1 MKRGMTRRRI
11 AMTLLCFVVIIVQSG
26 FAAWAEPVPGSED
39 VGTDSHVADA
49 MGGDSVTD
57 AVYGDDLTED
67 DTVREEADDDEPGFA
82 PLSTEEEDGLPELHA
97 FGRNSMGEL
106 ALDNGGSTQLAPELV
121 TAFPG
126 LHIFD
131 IAVGLSHS
139 VVLSADGEVYAV
151 GANNKGQLGNG
162 TIRNSGFSAT
172 PVMVDLSGVDGQVV
186 AIDAGDTHTL
196 LLTDNGKVYGFGDN
210 SYGQLGFASEVENVT
225 LPTPLPVNGEMASIE
240 ANYYMTFL
248 VTTDGEVYAT
258 GRNQYG
264 KLGLGLEDTD
274 ENIYGFKKVTGF
286 APEATVKS
294 ISTGSRHT
302 FFVMDDGSLYA
313 AGSVP
318 ALSGT
323 AYWVEPTLVT
333 DFSDEYVVSAS
344 AGSTHSLVLTANG
357 RVYAFGQTSYGQL
370 GLDPA
375 EIDWETLPP
384 TELSASLFG
393 DEKVV
398 MIQAASNFSL
408 VLTESRKVYSF
419 GQDSYT
425 GQGINTAD
433 DVTLPRE
440 ITPAGVQVT
449 KIAAQRFHSLLLTL
463 GPSVYDYPDPPANIT
478 VTPGH
483 RQLTVSFTPPVYD
496 GGTPVTLYTVNLW
509 NDKVRRTITGT
520 SSPITIEDLMNAVE
534 YKVTVKSTNARGTS
548 QESAPPIKVM
558 PGHPTVPG
566 YGLFALGDNGNG
578 QLGFGDYANRG
589 IPELIPGLPEPVAF
603 AAGLGHSLVAGSD
616 GNLYVFGTGTH
627 GQLGLGDNS
636 PQTTPVV
643 NPVLS
648 GESIR
653 IAALS
658 GGDFHSLAVTTSG
671 ELYAFGR
678 NNNAQLGDPSLND
691 RVYTPV
697 RVMEDVRIVEVSAGW
712 GDSLVLSEEGD
723 VYKLGWIPELTPEK
737 IVSTWPEDER
747 PIAIS
752 EGSAYALILTD
763 KGKVYSFGHGGQ
775 GRLGHGDEEY
785 QWAPKWIEGLP
796 ADDPAIAVHAGGTSS
811 MVITASGDVYVFG
824 DNQHGQLGLGDTTH
838 RLAPTRVE
846 ALAGK
851 RAVAGTI
858 TMSGYQMFIAVESE
872 DGYEVYG
879 SGVAGNGQLG
889 IGNDTD
895 GDRSSPTPITAF
907 AGKRIVQ
914 FSAGGNNVLAHARRD
929 DDTTPPAPVSIEA
942 EETNAYVDVT
952 FDEGVYGNPN
962 GASGLWAGDFRIEF
976 SENGGN
982 AKGARVSYVRQ
993 PDGETPEE
1001 ASMPDGG
1008 ETTLRLFLSIDGDP
1022 TGVEEVAIYPV
1033 HRLAIFDEEGTPIE
1047 AETLLGSFVLTDI
1060 TPPFIAGAERSSD
1073 TEIILEFSEGVIGLD
1088 DADPADFTVVETGS
1102 DGSVNPSLPS

>member
-1 MKRGMTRRRI
+1 M
-11 AMTLLCFVVIIVQSG
+11 
-26 FAAWAEPVPGSED
+26 
-39 VGTDSHVADA
+39 
-49 MGGDSVTD
+49 
-57 AVYGDDLTED
+57 
-67 DTVREEADDDEPGFA
+67 
-82 PLSTEEEDGLPELHA
+82 
-97 FGRNSMGEL
+97 
-106 ALDNGGSTQLAPELV
+106 
-121 TAFPG
+121 
-126 LHIFD
+126 
-131 IAVGLSHS
+131 
-139 VVLSADGEVYAV
+139 
-151 GANNKGQLGNG
+151 
-162 TIRNSGFSAT
+162 
-172 PVMVDLSGVDGQVV
+172 
-186 AIDAGDTHTL
+186 
-196 LLTDNGKVYGFGDN
+196 
-210 SYGQLGFASEVENVT
+210 
-225 LPTPLPVNGEMASIE
+225 
-240 ANYYMTFL
+240 
-248 VTTDGEVYAT
+248 
-258 GRNQYG
+258 
-264 KLGLGLEDTD
+264 
-274 ENIYGFKKVTGF
+274 
-286 APEATVKS
+286 
-294 ISTGSRHT
+294 
-302 FFVMDDGSLYA
+302 
-313 AGSVP
+313 
-318 ALSGT
+318 
-323 AYWVEPTLVT
+323 
-333 DFSDEYVVSAS
+333 
-344 AGSTHSLVLTANG
+344 LTANG
-357 RVYAFGQTSYGQL
+357 RVHAFGQTSYGQL

-398 MIQAASNFSL
+398 MIQAANNFSL

-419 GQDSYT
+419 GQDSYS
-425 GQGINTAD
+425 GQGVNTAD

-463 GPSVYDYPDPPANIT
+463 GPSVYDYPDPPSNIT

-509 NDKVRRTITGT
+509 NDKVRRTITGN
-520 SSPITIEDLMNAVE
+520 SSPITIDDLMNAVE

-548 QESAPPIKVM
+548 QESAPPITVM

-566 YGLFALGDNGNG
+566 YGLFALGNNGNG
-578 QLGFGDYANRG
+578 QLGFGDYDNRG

-627 GQLGLGDNS
+627 GQLGLGHDS

-658 GGDFHSLAVTTSG
+658 GGDYHSLAVTTSG

-697 RVMEDVRIVEVSAGW
+697 RVMEDVRIVDVSAGW
-712 GDSLVLSEEGD
+712 GGSLVLSEDGD
-723 VYKLGWIPELTPEK
+723 VYKLGWVPELTPEK
-737 IVSTWPEDER
+737 IVGAWPEDER

-785 QWAPKWIEGLP
+785 QWIPKWIEGLP
-796 ADDPAIAVHAGGTSS
+796 SDDPAIAVHAGGTSS

-824 DNQHGQLGLGDTTH
+824 DNQHGQLG
-838 RLAPTRVE
+838 
-846 ALAGK
+846 
-851 RAVAGTI
+851 
-858 TMSGYQMFIAVESE
+858 
-872 DGYEVYG
+872 
-879 SGVAGNGQLG
+879 

-895 GDRSSPTPITAF
+895 GDGSVPTPITAF

-914 FSAGGNNVLAHARRD
+914 FSSGGNHVLAHARRD

-962 GASGLWAGDFRIEF
+962 GASGLWAGDFRIEL

-982 AKGARVSYVRQ
+982 AKGVRVSYVRQ

-1001 ASMPDGG
+1001 ASSRTEGRRHCGCSCRSTGIRP
-1008 ETTLRLFLSIDGDP
+1008 EWRRSRSIRCI
-1022 TGVEEVAIYPV
+1022 VWRSSI
-1033 HRLAIFDEEGTPIE
+1033 RLA
-1047 AETLLGSFVLTDI
+1047 L
-1060 TPPFIAGAERSSD
+1060 RSRRRRCSD
-1073 TEIILEFSEGVIGLD
+1073 RSC
-1088 DADPADFTVVETGS
+1088 
-1102 DGSVNPSLPS
+1102 